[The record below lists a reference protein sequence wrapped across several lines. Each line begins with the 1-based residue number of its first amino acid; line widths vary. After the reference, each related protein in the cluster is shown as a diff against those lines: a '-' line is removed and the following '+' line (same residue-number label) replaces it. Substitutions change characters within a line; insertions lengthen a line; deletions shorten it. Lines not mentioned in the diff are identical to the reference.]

1 MPVKNLMPLL
11 EKLLGISIPIVG
23 IIFVLDIPLYLT
35 GASLFNQQYLA
46 LFWSLVVALI
56 FLTVPASKKSDQTKT
71 KWYDLLL
78 ACLTLIIGLYVTFFY
93 SEILVTLGVPTTLR
107 AVLGFVAIFLV
118 LESVRRVTGWT
129 IVLIILVF
137 ILYAKFGYLI
147 PGVLRIK
154 GLSWSRLFNQ
164 LYLGADFMFGIPLRV
179 AGLMVFGFILFGS
192 VVMRTGGGEFLFD
205 VAQSLM
211 GRFRGGPA
219 KVAVLAST
227 FFGTLSGSAVANVAG
242 TGMVTIPL
250 MKRVG
255 YSPTYAGAIEATA
268 STGGQI
274 LPPVMG
280 AAAFVM
286 AEFLGISYPMVV
298 VAALIPALLYY
309 LGLFLQIDLRAAK
322 RGLRGLPKEEIPS
335 FRKTILE
342 GWIYIIP
349 LIVLVITLFVLFMP
363 PGAAALYSAGAT
375 VVATLLIRKTRSVWS
390 WSKVFEIL
398 ERTSRTLFEVTAISA
413 AAGFV
418 VGIVGYTGLGLSLSR
433 VLTKAAGG
441 SLILLALFT
450 ALTSTILGMGMPT
463 TAAYILLAVLA
474 APALTNLGIE
484 PILAH
489 LFIFYFGTF
498 SMLTPPVCLAAYT
511 AGSIAKAPQL
521 PLAFLAI
528 RLAIAG
534 YIVPFVFLYAPGL
547 AFIGSLREIIV
558 NIVSAVV
565 AITIFAVG
573 LEGFL
578 FRDLRWFV
586 RVIWII
592 GGILIIVPVWWS
604 RVLGLTLVLLLVI
617 FSMLRRILRAESF
630 AKR

>member
-1 MPVKNLMPLL
+1 MSLM
-11 EKLLGISIPIVG
+11 EKLLGISIPIVA
-23 IIFVLDIPLYLT
+23 IVFVLDIPLYLT

-78 ACLTLIIGLYVTFFY
+78 ACLTVLIGLYVTFFY
-93 SEILVTLGVPTTLR
+93 SEVLLTLGVPTTLR
-107 AVLGFVAIFLV
+107 VVLGFVAILLV

-129 IVLIILVF
+129 IVMIILLF
-137 ILYAKFGYLI
+137 ILYAKFGYVI

-154 GLSWSRLFNQ
+154 GLSWSRLFSQ

-179 AGLMVFGFILFGS
+179 AGLMVFGFILFGN

-219 KVAVLAST
+219 KVAVVAST

-286 AEFLGISYPMVV
+286 AEFLGISYPTVV

-335 FRKTILE
+335 FRKTLVE

-349 LIVLVITLFVLFMP
+349 LIVLIITLFVLFMP

-375 VVATLLIRKTRSVWS
+375 VLATLLKRKTRSVWS
-390 WSKVFEIL
+390 WNKVLEIL

-433 VLTKAAGG
+433 VLTEAAGG

-450 ALTSTILGMGMPT
+450 AVTSTILGMGMPT

-547 AFIGSLREIIV
+547 AFIGSVREIIV
-558 NIVSAVV
+558 NIIAAVV
-565 AITIFAVG
+565 AITLIAVG

-578 FRDLRWFV
+578 FRDLRWFE
-586 RVIWII
+586 RVIWIG
-592 GGILIIVPVWWS
+592 GGILIIVPLWWS
-604 RVLGLTLVLLLVI
+604 RVLGFTLVLLLVI
-617 FSMLRRILRAESF
+617 FSLLRRTLRAESYV
-630 AKR
+630 KR

>member
-1 MPVKNLMPLL
+1 M
-11 EKLLGISIPIVG
+11 EKLLGISIPIVA

-35 GASLFNQQYLA
+35 GASLFNEQYLA
-46 LFWSLVVALI
+46 LFWALVVALI
-56 FLTVPASKKSDQTKT
+56 FLTTPASKKSAVTKVR
-71 KWYDLLL
+71 WYDFIL
-78 ACLTLIIGLYVTFFY
+78 AGLALFIGLYVTFFY
-93 SEILVTLGVPTTLR
+93 PSIQLSLGVTTTFKT
-107 AVLGFVAIFLV
+107 VVGFVAIILV

-129 IVLIILVF
+129 IVVIILVF
-137 ILYAKFGYLI
+137 ILYAKFGYLV

-154 GLSWSRLFNQ
+154 GLSWSRLFSQ
-164 LYLGADFMFGIPLRV
+164 LLLGSDFMFGIPLRV
-179 AGLMVFGFILFGS
+179 AGLMVFGFVLFGN
-192 VVMRTGGGEFLFD
+192 VIMRTGGGEFLFD

-227 FFGTLSGSAVANVAG
+227 FFGMLSGSAVANVAG

-255 YSPTYAGAIEATA
+255 YSPIYAGAIEATA

-286 AEFLGISYPMVV
+286 AEFLGISYPTVV

-309 LGLFLQIDLRAAK
+309 LGLFLQIDLQAAK
-322 RGLRGLPKEEIPS
+322 GGFKGLQEKDIPS
-335 FRKTILE
+335 FKKTLSQ

-349 LIVLVITLFVLFMP
+349 LIALIYTLFILFMP
-363 PGAAALYSAGAT
+363 PGAAALYSAGTT
-375 VVATLLIRKTRSVWS
+375 VIATLLTKKSRSLWT
-390 WSKVFEIL
+390 WAKVSEIL
-398 ERTSRTLFEVTAISA
+398 ERTSRTLFEVIAISA

-450 ALTSTILGMGMPT
+450 AVTSTILGMGMPT

-498 SMLTPPVCLAAYT
+498 SMITPPVCLAAYT

-521 PLAFLAI
+521 PLAFRAI

-534 YIVPFVFLYAPGL
+534 YIVPFVFLYAPSL
-547 AFIGSLREIIV
+547 ALIGSLK
-558 NIVSAVV
+558 NIVMNVSAAVV
-565 AITIFAVG
+565 ALTLFCFGIEGYIFRA
-573 LEGFL
+573 LK
-578 FRDLRWFV
+578 WFE
-586 RVIWII
+586 RILCI
-592 GGILIIVPVWWS
+592 GAGILIIIPAWS
-604 RVLGLTLVLLLVI
+604 TRFFGLAILILFLI
-617 FSMLRRILRAESF
+617 FPLFKKIRRKGR
-630 AKR
+630 

>member
-1 MPVKNLMPLL
+1 MKKILPFI
-11 EKLLGISIPIVG
+11 EKFLGVGTPIVAV
-23 IIFVLDIPLYLT
+23 IFVLDLPLYIT

-46 LFWSLVVALI
+46 LFWAMVVALI
-56 FLTVPASKKSDQTKT
+56 FLTIPSSKKSDHAEI
-71 KWYDLLL
+71 KWFDILL
-78 ACLTLIIGLYVTFFY
+78 AVLTVFIGLYVTFFY
-93 SEILVTLGVPTTLR
+93 PEILPSLGTPTTFR
-107 AVLGFVAIFLV
+107 SILGLVAILLV
-118 LESVRRVTGWT
+118 LESMRRMTGWT
-129 IVLIILVF
+129 IVIIILVF
-137 ILYAKFGYLI
+137 IAYAKFGNFV

-154 GLSWSRLFNQ
+154 GLSWSRLFSQ
-164 LYLGADFMFGIPLRV
+164 LYLGSDFMFGIPLRV
-179 AGLMVFGFILFGS
+179 AGLMVFGFILFGN
-192 VVMRTGGGEFLFD
+192 VVMRTGGSEFLFD
-205 VAQSLM
+205 VAQALL

-286 AEFLGISYPMVV
+286 AEFLGVSYPTVV

-309 LGLFLQIDLRAAK
+309 LGLFLQIDLQAAK
-322 RGLRGLPKEEIPS
+322 MGLKGLPKKEIPS
-335 FRKTILE
+335 LKKAFSK

-349 LIVLVITLFVLFMP
+349 FVVLIITLFILFLP

-375 VVATLLIRKTRSVWS
+375 VIATLLKKKQRSFWS
-390 WSKVFEIL
+390 WSKVSEIL
-398 ERTSRTLFEVTAISA
+398 ERTSKTLFEVTAISA

-433 VLTKAAGG
+433 VLTEAAGG
-441 SLILLALFT
+441 SLLLLALLT
-450 ALTSTILGMGMPT
+450 AGTSTILGMGMPT

-498 SMLTPPVCLAAYT
+498 SMLTPPVCLAAYA

-521 PLAFLAI
+521 PLAFRAI

-534 YIVPFVFLYAPGL
+534 YIVPFVFLYAPSL
-547 AFIGSLREIIV
+547 AFIGSAKEIV
-558 NIVSAVV
+558 LNLTAAVV
-565 AITIFAVG
+565 AITLFAFG
-573 LEGFL
+573 LEGFT
-578 FRDLRWFV
+578 FRVLKWFE
-586 RVIWII
+586 RLLCI
-592 GGILIIVPVWWS
+592 GAGILIIIPVWNT
-604 RVLGLTLVLLLVI
+604 RLLGLA
-617 FSMLRRILRAESF
+617 ILILFFLFPLFKERFKKS
-630 AKR
+630 R

>member
-1 MPVKNLMPLL
+1 M
-11 EKLLGISIPIVG
+11 
-23 IIFVLDIPLYLT
+23 IFVLDLPLYIT
-35 GASLFNQQYLA
+35 GASLFNQQFLA
-46 LFWSLVVALI
+46 LFWALVVALI
-56 FLTVPASKKSDQTKT
+56 FLTVPASKKSDLIRVM
-71 KWYDLLL
+71 WYDLFL
-78 ACLTLIIGLYVTFFY
+78 AGMAIFIGLYVTFCY
-93 SEILVTLGVPTTLR
+93 PRILVSLGVPTTLM
-107 AVLGFVAIFLV
+107 VIIGFLAILVV
-118 LESVRRVTGWT
+118 LESVRRVTGWP
-129 IVLIILVF
+129 IVIIISVF
-137 ILYAKFGYLI
+137 ILYAKFGYLV

-154 GLSWSRLFNQ
+154 GLSWSRLFSQ
-164 LYLGADFMFGIPLRV
+164 LYLGSDFMFGIPLKV
-179 AGLMVFGFILFGS
+179 AGLMVFGFILFGN
-192 VVMRTGGGEFLFD
+192 VIMRTGGGEFLFD

-227 FFGTLSGSAVANVAG
+227 FFGMLSGSAVANVAG

-280 AAAFVM
+280 AAAFVI
-286 AEFLGISYPMVV
+286 AEFLGISYPAVV

-309 LGLFLQIDLRAAK
+309 LGLFLQIDLQAAK

-335 FRKTILE
+335 FKKTISN

-349 LIVLVITLFVLFMP
+349 LIVLIITLFILFMP

-375 VVATLLIRKTRSVWS
+375 VIATLLTKKSRSLWS
-390 WSKVFEIL
+390 WSKVSEIL

-441 SLILLALFT
+441 SLLLLALFT
-450 ALTSTILGMGMPT
+450 AITSSILGMGMPT

-498 SMLTPPVCLAAYT
+498 SMITPPVCLAAYT
-511 AGSIAKAPQL
+511 AGSIAKASQL
-521 PLAFLAI
+521 PLAFRAI

-534 YIVPFVFLYAPGL
+534 YIVPFVFLYAPSL
-547 AFIGSLREIIV
+547 AFIGSYREILLNTIA
-558 NIVSAVV
+558 AVI
-565 AITIFAVG
+565 AITMFAIA
-573 LEGFL
+573 LEGFF
-578 FRDLRWFV
+578 FRTLKGLE
-586 RVIWII
+586 RVVCIG
-592 GGILIIVPVWWS
+592 GGILIIAPVLWT
-604 RVLGLTLVLLLVI
+604 RMLGFVILLILMVLSLPKKTV
-617 FSMLRRILRAESF
+617 S
-630 AKR
+630 